1 MITRSQKIRLGIFVA
16 FSIFA
21 ALTTTVLIV
30 APKFMEQKDIYFIG
44 YRDISVTGL
53 QEGGPVKYHGLTVGN
68 VDRISIDPED
78 VRRVIVE
85 VSLDHGT
92 PIKEDTYADI
102 TALGITGLMLIEL
115 RGGSNEAVTL
125 KPGSFITAGK
135 SFTEMITGQA
145 EIIFEKVEIALNNL
159 IDLTNPENRT
169 RLSQLLDNTTRT
181 MSHVQNLLKTNNEA
195 ITATLAN
202 VEAASTQL
210 RELSVTTLRTMKN
223 LERATRS
230 DSLMQI
236 VNNLADITNSLK
248 KNQLN
253 DVIVEFNTALE
264 SLNNLLSALEAN
276 SGTRSDFVRSLKT
289 LEQTADYLNE
299 FSRLIAEDPSVL
311 VRGARPGDV
320 PDDQLGD

>member
-16 FSIFA
+16 FSILA
-21 ALTTTVLIV
+21 ALITTVLIV
-30 APKFMEQKDIYFIG
+30 APKFMEQKDVYFIG

-68 VDRISIDPED
+68 VEQISIDPED

-85 VSLDHGT
+85 VTLDHGT

-169 RLSQLLDNTTRT
+169 RLSQLIDNTTRT
-181 MSHVQNLLKTNNEA
+181 MSHIQNLLKTNNEA
-195 ITATLAN
+195 ITATMAN
-202 VEAASTQL
+202 VEAASGQL
-210 RELSVTTLRTMKN
+210 RELAGTTLRTMKS

-230 DSLMQI
+230 DSLIQI
-236 VNNLADITNSLK
+236 VNNLADITSSLK

-253 DVIVEFNTALE
+253 DLIVEFNTALE
-264 SLNNLLSALEAN
+264 SLNTLLAALQAD

-289 LEQTADYLNE
+289 LQQTADYLNE
-299 FSRLIAEDPSVL
+299 FSRLISEDPSVL
-311 VRGARPGDV
+311 VRGARPGDT